1 MEKYLIFLITIIVI
15 IIVIY
20 CLFYTQTDTKD
31 TFTTVSQSVTGIDDN
46 NAINTLAVLARDL
59 NTSTGVTMPGNLN
72 VSNNLN
78 VSRNLRVDGSLNV
91 VGSLNFLPSGIIVAW
106 RGSTAPSGWALCDG
120 TKGTPD
126 LRGRFILGAGIGGKG
141 SANPNAIALTER
153 VFGTYGGFEKV
164 KLDITEIPSHSHY
177 FDDNAPAGYGS
188 WGNMGSRSNGILN
201 WQHIPS
207 NTHNAGGAADGQ
219 AAYHENMPPFYVLAY
234 IMKL

>member
-72 VSNNLN
+72 VS
-78 VSRNLRVDGSLNV
+78 RNLTVDGSLNV
-91 VGSLNFLPSGIIVAW
+91 VGNLNLVGNLNVAGNLNFLPSGIIVAW
-106 RGSTAPSGWALCDG
+106 RGSTAPFGWALCDG
-120 TKGTPD
+120 TRGTPD
-126 LRGRFILGAGIGGKG
+126 LRGRFILGQGQGGG
-141 SANPNAIALTER
+141 LMNRLLDTS
-153 VFGTYGGFEKV
+153 GGFEKV
-164 KLDITEIPSHSHY
+164 KLNITDIPPHSHH
-177 FDDNAPAGYGS
+177 FADNAPAGYGS
-188 WGNMGSRSNGILN
+188 WGDHGRRSHGIAN

-207 NTHNAGGAADGQ
+207 DTHSAGGAADGQ
-219 AAYHENMPPFYVLAY
+219 ATHHENMPPFYVLAY

>member
-31 TFTTVSQSVTGIDDN
+31 TFTTVSQSVTGIDDY

-78 VSRNLRVDGSLNV
+78 VSRNLTVDGSLNV

-120 TKGTPD
+120 TRGTPD
-126 LRGRFILGAGIGGKG
+126 LRGRFILGQGHGGG
-141 SANPNAIALTER
+141 LMNRLLDTS
-153 VFGTYGGFEKV
+153 GGFEKV
-164 KLDITEIPSHSHY
+164 KLDITEMPSHQHHY
-177 FDDNAPAGYGS
+177 IDQAQTAVFTFGDHGTRRHAVSGMGDRGLHTDFR
-188 WGNMGSRSNGILN
+188 GNNE
-201 WQHIPS
+201 P
-207 NTHNAGGAADGQ
+207 
-219 AAYHENMPPFYVLAY
+219 HENMPPYYVLAY